1 MSRSH
6 FKPGPHPRSCFT
18 CRQRRKK
25 CDLSRPHCERCKKG
39 GFKCLGY
46 ADCGARTSIQEECS
60 SLAGLCTVDFGLQPA
75 GVIAQHAH
83 QDADDNHANHSFGSL
98 VPKAQAGI
106 GYNASSTL
114 ESNAYSSLQDSV
126 QTITHWDSPLQQY
139 LEPRRLLEV
148 VSDEQNRKDYTNNS
162 IRALCTSIPA
172 SVDAAEMMREGR
184 FVYIINDYQMQRV
197 KYWFTIPPAPVR
209 DLMMDRLGR
218 SKAMIWAMCLSA
230 NLFRELGKNPNGLG
244 LLNCIGLIDSL
255 EDKFSSYFYCSST
268 LQDAAD
274 CLLAQLELAFLRFA
288 SIGVISGYT
297 VLQKVLPKFL
307 YLVAANPDLYMEHP
321 NGSLVVSF
329 PHTISSSHYELKRFL
344 MYDTATALILGVSP
358 LVEYGY
364 DGECNPVSHGLEW
377 VHGVPVAL
385 AEVIA
390 QVNSWRAGSRAPPL
404 HNWEILERR
413 VLDWEPQ
420 SIKSETDSSG
430 AEMVARLALHEG
442 WRHGICGVSSHDFR
456 VQASIQQIV
465 RLGNTVVDLPIGVH
479 MFIHCVVVGLGAR
492 YEKQRSMV
500 RDKLISFKGTRVWF
514 FRGSEFSLVLDHL
527 WHGAG
532 AGGAPVTWDD
542 YVRSRCTV
550 LPI

>member
-60 SLAGLCTVDFGLQPA
+60 SVLIPSQSQHATILDTSMSNSELKLAGLCTVDFGLRSA

-98 VPKAQAGI
+98 VPKAQASI

-148 VSDEQNRKDYTNNS
+148 VSDERNRKDYTNNS

-255 EDKFSSYFYCSST
+255 EDKFSSCFYCSST

-364 DGECNPVSHGLEW
+364 DGECDPVSHGLEW

-442 WRHGICGVSSHDFR
+442 WRHVALIYIYMGICGVSSHDFR

-492 YEKQRSMV
+492 EPESG
-500 RDKLISFKGTRVWF
+500 SFADQ
-514 FRGSEFSLVLDHL
+514 SLV
-527 WHGAG
+527 
-532 AGGAPVTWDD
+532 
-542 YVRSRCTV
+542 
-550 LPI
+550 